1 MCSLDLHGRGG
12 KPANSSLDLHGR
24 GEEPTA
30 TCRLDLYGRGEKP
43 RNRKGCGYNFG
54 VVLQTGIGGERVV
67 DMISGEQLPRIC

>member
-24 GEEPTA
+24 GEEP
-30 TCRLDLYGRGEKP
+30 

-67 DMISGEQLPRIC
+67 DMMSGEQLPRIC